1 MNVYEFAS
9 FPNQKR
15 VRIRKRQLVEGNFCT
30 INTNA
35 LLKASKN
42 LTSGA
47 FKLYV
52 YFSLNA
58 DGFEFWLSRTHVCD
72 TMGIS
77 ASTYN
82 NAVNELIF
90 KGYLENSENNSKYTF
105 NEYPV

>member
-15 VRIRKRQLVEGNFCT
+15 VKIKKKQLTDGNFCT

-35 LLKASKN
+35 LLHASKS
-42 LTSGA
+42 LSSGA
-47 FKLYV
+47 FKLYI

-58 DGFEFWLSRTHVCD
+58 DGFEFWLSRAHVCD

-77 ASTYN
+77 ESTYKC
-82 NAVNELIF
+82 AIKELTDKRF
-90 KGYLENSENNSKYTF
+90 LEKSENNLKYVF
-105 NEYPV
+105 NEFPV